1 MSVWFDDPQ
10 QLIRKDQLLNFWP
23 SSDQTKEERVN
34 STTRFVLYS
43 GALLFL
49 IKRDNR
55 ILLVVFLAIAILFV
69 MYKGKIIKDP
79 FGDRPTYAMNK
90 EGTCQ
95 LPTADNPLGNVLM
108 SDFLDQPNRPPA
120 CYYPSVSGQVR
131 TLLDDIIPYDSDRSR
146 TPLPQYQRNAA
157 ARQFVSMP
165 VTDLAGDQTG
175 FAEWCYGKKNRPM
188 CRDDPSMCDPNARGA
203 QLESLRGTEMSG
215 ILRKP

>member
-1 MSVWFDDPQ
+1 MSVWFDDPL
-10 QLIRKDQLLNFWP
+10 QLVRKDQLMNFWP
-23 SSDQTKEERVN
+23 SGSQTKEERVN

-43 GALLFL
+43 GALLYIL
-49 IKRDNR
+49 KRDGR
-55 ILLVVFLAIAILFV
+55 VLLVVFLALAILFV
-69 MYKGKIIKDP
+69 MYKGKIIKDST
-79 FGDRPTYAMNK
+79 GYRPTYAMNK

-95 LPTADNPLGNVLM
+95 LPTSENPMGNVLM

-131 TLLDDIIPYDSDRSR
+131 TLLDDNIPYDSDRSR

-188 CRDDPSMCDPNARGA
+188 CRNDPSMCDPNARGS
-203 QLESLRGTEMSG
+203 QLESLRGVEPSG
-215 ILRKP
+215 IQRS